1 MQIARRDFILG
12 GLAMPV
18 VAWGSSLSL
27 QAAPVVAGPKDPL
40 WFVDPELRPFAAQI
54 QAAFGSQPAFSLDS
68 LAALRSGPKPWV
80 RPTLPNVSVAKN
92 VIRAKGDAPDV
103 TIYVINAKAG
113 SRRAGILHTHGGGF
127 VLGSA
132 ADSIF
137 DLQNLATELDCAIV
151 TVDYRLAPETTYAGS
166 IEDNYAGLRWL
177 YAHAE
182 EVGVDST
189 RIAVMGESAGGGH
202 AALLAIAARD
212 RGEVPVAFQCL
223 IYPMLDDRTGSTKQ
237 VPAPIGAILWTAEDN
252 RFGWRSFLGQE
263 PGGPSVPSK
272 AVPARLDNLKG
283 LPPAFIGVGAIDLF
297 VQEDI
302 LYAQRLIDASVP
314 TQLLVMPGAFHGF
327 DALGSGTRIGK
338 SFNSMKIDALRRAL
352 GARDKKA
359 KAVARN

>member
-1 MQIARRDFILG
+1 MRIARRDFILG

-18 VAWGSSLSL
+18 VAWASSHSL
-27 QAAPVVAGPKDPL
+27 HAAPLAAEKKDPL
-40 WFVDPELRPFAAQI
+40 WFVDPELRPFAVEI
-54 QAAFGSQPAFSLDS
+54 QAAFRSQPPFGLDT

-80 RPTLPNVSVAKN
+80 RPALTNVSVAKN
-92 VIRAKGDAPDV
+92 VLRAKGNTPDV

-182 EVGVDST
+182 EVGVDRT

-202 AALLAIAARD
+202 AALLAITARD
-212 RGEVPVAFQCL
+212 RGEVPIAFQCL

-237 VPAPIGAILWTAEDN
+237 VPAPIGTILWTAEDN

-263 PGGPSVPSK
+263 PGGPAVPSK
-272 AVPARLDNLKG
+272 AVPARLDSLKG

-302 LYAQRLIDASVP
+302 VYAQRLIDASVP

-327 DALGSGTRIGK
+327 DAVGSGTRIGK
-338 SFNSMKIDALRRAL
+338 AFNSMKIDALRRAL
-352 GARDKKA
+352 GSTADKP
-359 KAVARN
+359 

>member
-1 MQIARRDFILG
+1 MPIARRDVILG
-12 GLAMPV
+12 GLALPF
-18 VAWGSSLSL
+18 VAWSNSHSPH
-27 QAAPVVAGPKDPL
+27 AAALAAGPKDPL
-40 WFVDPELRPFAAQI
+40 WFVDPELRPFAAEI
-54 QAAFGSQPAFSLDS
+54 QATFRSAPAFRLDT

-80 RPTLPNVSVAKN
+80 RPALPNVPVAKN
-92 VIRAKGDAPDV
+92 VIRGMPNNPDV

-151 TVDYRLAPETTYAGS
+151 SVDYRLAPETTYAGS

-177 YAHAE
+177 HAHAE
-182 EVGVDST
+182 EVGVDAT

-202 AALLAIAARD
+202 AALLAITARD

-223 IYPMLDDRTGSTKQ
+223 IYPMLDDRTGSTKK
-237 VPAPIGAILWTAEDN
+237 VPAPIGEILWTAEDN

-263 PGGPSVPSK
+263 PGGPSVPAK
-272 AVPARLDNLKG
+272 AVPARLENLKG
-283 LPPAFIGVGAIDLF
+283 LPPTFIGVGAIDLF

-302 LYAQRLIDASVP
+302 AYAERLVDAAVP

-327 DALGSGTRIGK
+327 DAVGSGTRIGK
-338 SFNSMKIDALRRAL
+338 SFNAMKIDALRRAL
-352 GARDKKA
+352 GPTRDKS
-359 KAVARN
+359 